1 MRTGTRNSIGK
12 GVVAVV
18 AIVALL
24 VFGSFAYWLSEDQP
38 GTPDDFRRRVAEAG
52 LSVAWLN
59 SGPRGGSGV
68 VDTAC
73 GSVDVTI
80 NDVDDQ
86 LWISWEDQN
95 EPATLE
101 TIGALLSCA
110 RR

>member
-1 MRTGTRNSIGK
+1 
-12 GVVAVV
+12 
-18 AIVALL
+18 
-24 VFGSFAYWLSEDQP
+24 
-38 GTPDDFRRRVAEAG
+38 
-52 LSVAWLN
+52 LN

-86 LWISWEDQN
+86 LWIRWGDQN
-95 EPATLE
+95 QPATLE